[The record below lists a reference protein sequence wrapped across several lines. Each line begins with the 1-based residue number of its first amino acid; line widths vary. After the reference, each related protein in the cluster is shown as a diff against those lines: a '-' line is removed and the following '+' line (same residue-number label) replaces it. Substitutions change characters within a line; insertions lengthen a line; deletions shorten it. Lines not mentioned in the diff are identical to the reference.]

1 MGDSYNVDD
10 ILSEV
15 RRKKN
20 QRTGAE
26 FTATQPIA
34 KPTSGPGK
42 PYVLS
47 DDSEDSHGD
56 DFVTQAIPSFKQA
69 AAAPEQPKS
78 DQVTKINISS
88 KKSTKIPFPVEP
100 TAEKPPL
107 AADPELG
114 QRRKE
119 RVSQFMGD
127 ISQVRERFHS
137 EELPL
142 DRIHQLDEEED
153 NPLRKFFGGMHKDTR
168 RMVAED
174 EPDEDYMR
182 FDPEEDDEAEE
193 PAMGLLGKLRTK
205 VKKPER
211 IAQKQLEASI
221 YDEMAEEPD
230 EEEYNSPK
238 DAQRVREEIWSMRN
252 KILVRVVV
260 TTLCFLVLFYLAVS
274 NFTSLLPLPSLIF
287 PETKMANFI
296 MANLALLLISILS
309 SATVIGNGLISLFT
323 LQADQDTPTALAAI
337 ITFAHGIAL
346 AVNPNYITFGQGH
359 FYFVAAAL
367 ILMFNAIGSYL
378 MIMRIWGNFKIA
390 SGTEQKRGIYVADEP
405 DIAQEITAGQDLEQ
419 PVVAYTAPVSFPQ
432 GFLRISYD
440 CSDGINKITTP
451 LFLGFA
457 LVIAGIS
464 FFVFEA
470 SAMNALTYFTAMT
483 LISCPLTSALMVNLP
498 LMRAAKRLNPL
509 GSYITGDESINEIE
523 PANALVVESSDLY
536 PGRYG
541 VLYGIKPLDNTLI
554 DQSIT
559 DMASVMCHINGS
571 LKLALMNVISNDQS
585 MLKVVE
591 QVSYVEGK
599 GMVVNIE
606 GRTVLIGNRELLLH
620 YGIDAPS
627 RDYEFKLTKGLRSAL
642 YITNNDQP
650 AAIFIVGYNPDPA
663 LIKTLKT
670 LNKRGIALCVR
681 SYDPN
686 VTVEKIAEDYRY
698 KAAYINIISS
708 QALVPLGKLTAK
720 RSKSKAFAMIG
731 EDSQSLF
738 STFAM
743 IYGLKRSIT
752 FGLVLQ
758 LVGLVLGYA
767 AIAFLSFTGSIT
779 NMSFVHLVLYQLL
792 WALMVGGVLFVG

>member
-15 RRKKN
+15 RRKKS
-20 QRTGAE
+20 QRTQAE
-26 FTATQPIA
+26 LTQPVQR
-34 KPTSGPGK
+34 PPSGVGQ

-47 DDSEDSHGD
+47 DDFEDTSKRPE
-56 DFVTQAIPSFKQA
+56 FATQPIRSFKQA
-69 AAAPEQPKS
+69 AVPEPIKS

-88 KKSTKIPFPVEP
+88 KKSAKLSFPD
-100 TAEKPPL
+100 APPDEAPPI

-114 QRRKE
+114 QRRRE

-127 ISQVRERFHS
+127 ISQVRERFNS
-137 EELPL
+137 EEFALQNPDLPE
-142 DRIHQLDEEED
+142 QEED
-153 NPLRKFFGGMHKDTR
+153 NPLRRFFGGMHKDSR
-168 RMVAED
+168 KMLAEE
-174 EPDEDYMR
+174 EPEEEYLR
-182 FDPEEDDEAEE
+182 FDGVDEEPEE
-193 PAMGLLGKLRTK
+193 PSPGLLGRLRAK
-205 VKKPER
+205 GKSER
-211 IAQKQLEASI
+211 AAQKQLEA
-221 YDEMAEEPD
+221 YDTYGQLGEEPD
-230 EEEYNSPK
+230 EEDEYNSPK
-238 DAQRVREEIWSMRN
+238 DAPQVREDIWALRN

-337 ITFAHGIAL
+337 VTFAHGIAL

-378 MIMRIWGNFKIA
+378 MILRIWNNFKIA
-390 SGTEQKRGIYVADEP
+390 SGTEQKRGFYVTDEP
-405 DIAQEITAGQDLEQ
+405 DIAHEITMGQDLEQ

-432 GFLRISYD
+432 GFLRMSYSS
-440 CSDGINKITTP
+440 SDGINKITTP
-451 LFLGFA
+451 LFLVFA
-457 LVIAGIS
+457 LVITGVS

-470 SAMNALTYFTAMT
+470 SAMNALTYFTAMI

-498 LMRAAKRLNPL
+498 LMRAAKRLGPH

-620 YGIDAPS
+620 YGIEAPT
-627 RDYEFKLTKGLRSAL
+627 REYEFKLTKGLRSTL

-650 AAIFIVGYNPDPA
+650 AAIFVVGYNPDPA
-663 LIKTLKT
+663 LVKTLKT

-686 VTVEKIAEDYRY
+686 ITVEKIAEDYRY
-698 KAAYINIISS
+698 KPAYINTIGS

-720 RSKSKAFAMIG
+720 RSKSKAYVMVG
-731 EDSQSLF
+731 EDSHSLF
-738 STFAM
+738 SAFAM
-743 IYGLKRSIT
+743 VYSLKRSIT
-752 FGLVLQ
+752 FALVLQ

-792 WALMVGGVLFVG
+792 WALMVGGVLFIG